1 MQSER
6 SEQSIYIFV
15 FWHRAE
21 ILSLRSR
28 ITMGGL
34 RSLSMAQRGFNELK
48 RGADE
53 LKIAKT
59 YISQQTSLSAIWIQ

>member
-28 ITMGGL
+28 MTMGT
-34 RSLSMAQRGFNELK
+34 SLAMAQRGFNELK
-48 RGADE
+48 RGADK
-53 LKIAKT
+53 LKIVKT